1 MDYSLVQ
8 AVLGSAVGISHL
20 IVMYDVW
27 CQYSVKLRKR
37 IAENPYLDWP
47 EDSKT
52 IGGIGLFHV
61 HGHQQSCLA
70 RYSPTFIAGAGQ
82 VEGEI
87 IETLWRKMNLVTP
100 STRAMTLAHRQE
112 TMDDHMNDINFKK
125 MIRLGNDLLCVSGYH
140 TDTILQF
147 HRSHESTRPP
157 LSSLRLPT
165 SAWNRWSVPSHPR
178 FLHRGEQWKKRL
190 QRIAER
196 MSVPWTYTIFPRR
209 AVSGYLLLTR
219 LMG

>member
-1 MDYSLVQ
+1 MFRQKNMDYSLVQ

-47 EDSKT
+47 ADSKT

-100 STRAMTLAHRQE
+100 STCAMTLAHRQE

-125 MIRLGNDLLCVSGYH
+125 MIRLGIYLQCVSEYH

-147 HRSHESTRPP
+147 HLSHESTRPP
-157 LSSLRLPT
+157 L
-165 SAWNRWSVPSHPR
+165 
-178 FLHRGEQWKKRL
+178 
-190 QRIAER
+190 
-196 MSVPWTYTIFPRR
+196 
-209 AVSGYLLLTR
+209 
-219 LMG
+219 